1 MTGPAHSL
9 SRCYAKKVRA
19 AVILLL
25 AALLPWPTPG
35 ADPPLRP
42 ADVIAYL
49 ARNIDWYR
57 HIAALEQTGSQPV
70 DLLARESAQRSA
82 TRSLQLAFDFGRAA
96 APLLSAASPSAA
108 AAPRPNVDGASTR
121 AVERVAN
128 AEAQLAEIDAA
139 LAKARGPARATLAA
153 RRNELL
159 AELNFAKQI
168 RDSVQSMRAFL
179 STQAAGGPDLLGIID
194 RMERTVPEAL
204 RTAAPKPDAA
214 AAAGEAPFRPES
226 AGIFTLVGEIVGM
239 ARARTRLDGAIA
251 ETNTLRKSQDQLRA
265 PLVADLT
272 SAVRRGEAAV
282 ADSATQTPEQM
293 DADRREIEKLGARFK
308 QLSAVLSPLR
318 EHGLQI
324 DLTRSALVE
333 QREAAHKRYQNA
345 GGYLLYRAAGL
356 VATILLILGISVVW
370 KRAAFRYVRDPR
382 RRKQFLVVRRI
393 VVSAIIGVAI
403 AIGLVNEMG
412 SLATYAGFLTA
423 GLAVALQNPIGSVVA
438 YFFLIGR
445 YGLKVGDRVT
455 IAGVT
460 GDVVEIGLVRLYL
473 MELTGSESD
482 LHPTGRIVGFSNS
495 VLFQPAAIFRQ
506 MPGADYVWHAA
517 TVTLAPETDPKLAET
532 KLMAAVDAVYE
543 PGREKLER
551 QHAAFQRLVDVPVPP
566 PKPVGRLRHTN
577 NGLEFV
583 VRYAA
588 EMRDSSATDDRVL
601 NALSGAVAHESGLA
615 LAPAGS
621 PRLQSA

>member
-1 MTGPAHSL
+1 
-9 SRCYAKKVRA
+9 VRA
-19 AVILLL
+19 AAILLV
-25 AALLPWPTPG
+25 AILLPWPTSA

-57 HIAALEQTGSQPV
+57 HIAALEQTGNQPV

-82 TRSLQLAFDFGRAA
+82 TRSLQFAFDFGRAA
-96 APLLSAASPSAA
+96 APLLSAATPSAGA
-108 AAPRPNVDGASTR
+108 ATPRLNVDGASIR

-128 AEAQLAEIDAA
+128 AEAQLAEVDAA
-139 LAKARGPARATLAA
+139 LAKARGPRAGLAA

-168 RDSVQSMRAFL
+168 RDSVQTMRAFL
-179 STQAAGGPDLLGIID
+179 STQAAGGADLLGIID

-204 RTAAPKPDAA
+204 RTAPAKPDTAVTT
-214 AAAGEAPFRPES
+214 AGAPFRPEN
-226 AGIFTLVGEIVGM
+226 AGIFALIGEIFGM
-239 ARARTRLDGAIA
+239 ARARTRLDAAIA
-251 ETNTLRKSQDQLRA
+251 ETNALRKSQDQLRA

-293 DADRREIEKLGARFK
+293 DADRREIEALGARFK
-308 QLSAVLSPLR
+308 QLSAVLAPLR

-333 QREAAHKRYQNA
+333 QREAAQKRYQSA
-345 GGYLLYRAAGL
+345 GVYLLYRAAGL
-356 VATILLILGISVVW
+356 VATILLILGISVIW
-370 KRAAFRYVRDPR
+370 KRAAFRYVRDVR

-393 VVSAIIGVAI
+393 VVSAIIGIAI

-423 GLAVALQNPIGSVVA
+423 GLAVALQNPIASVVA

-473 MELTGSESD
+473 MELTGAEAD

-532 KLMAAVDAVYE
+532 KLMAAVDAVCE

-601 NALSGAVAHESGLA
+601 DALAGAVAHESGLA
-615 LAPAGS
+615 LAPAGA